1 MTGKRYNR
9 ALKARALKQMAEAA
23 ARRTYE
29 YNPATGWREP
39 LKDPVAIGAMTR
51 AVTLAMRNR
60 GKIVVMQL
68 SEREALAFPSQRG
81 NEPGGAYALAI
92 TVDRNDAVHFC
103 INGISV
109 TTFHPPGC
117 SEEKKA
123 AAEQMSAR
131 IKAAR
136 AEEYARDRL
145 AKIMEEEASA

>member
-9 ALKARALKQMAEAA
+9 AMKARTLKQRAEAA

-81 NEPGGAYALAI
+81 NEPGSAYAMAI
-92 TVDRNDAVHFC
+92 TVDRNDAINFC
-103 INGISV
+103 IDGFQTSV
-109 TTFHPPGC
+109 FLPPDC
-117 SEEKKA
+117 PEEKKA
-123 AAEQMSAR
+123 AVEQMCGR

-145 AKIMEEEASA
+145 AKIMEEEAST

>member
-9 ALKARALKQMAEAA
+9 ALKARALKKMAEAA

-29 YNPATGWREP
+29 YSPATGWREP

-51 AVTLAMRNR
+51 AVALAIRNR

-81 NEPGGAYALAI
+81 NEPGSAYAMAI

-103 INGISV
+103 IDGFHTSV
-109 TTFHPPGC
+109 FLPPDC
-117 SEEKKA
+117 PEERKA
-123 AAEQMSAR
+123 AVEQMGAR